1 MTYLTMHEGI
11 VLQPKEVIDEVTK
24 AIDDSTAELRCLSL
38 EVSSVSRFLQIVT
51 SNLPNPDL

>member
-1 MTYLTMHEGI
+1 MHEGI

-38 EVSSVSRFLQIVT
+38 EVSSVSRFLQMVT